1 MFGARMAFEFFFF
14 FSETVWLKTTVPFHI
29 SKEDDLIKLYP
40 VEINFLAIE
49 TKWAASVF

>member
-1 MFGARMAFEFFFF
+1 MFAARMAFEFFFF
-14 FSETVWLKTTVPFHI
+14 FSETVRLKTTVPFHI

-49 TKWAASVF
+49 TK